1 MFGPHP
7 PAITTLETWITVK
20 ELIPLGI
27 QRRQSSDGTSRPASV
42 RPCLEPPEKSP
53 KVSSTQLKP
62 VLPVKNSELG
72 RRESKVFNKSHKT
85 ELDKLSNCSVVMRK
99 LQANSGNIYPCKD
112 GSLSPMPKK
121 DLQRTS
127 SYKRDRDISLALSKE
142 LNENLRLNKC
152 KLPPIDVK
160 SRRHT
165 LPQPSHSRPYSSCL
179 VQERPR
185 SSVSTAQR
193 IHRHPDQR
201 KDRMERS
208 DHKTSIYSN
217 MSNRKESSPPHGKPS
232 PEGRE
237 SLSGKRKRESST
249 GSEKDLKRP
258 CVDARLTPSLT
269 PVMNSP
275 PKFVKR
281 AFLNSVNE
289 SMITIKDKLTPKPL
303 SQTSDPHKPRPLPSI
318 SSKLFKQETGSNSNT
333 ESDKIHVFQPTKQ
346 PKEAM
351 VAHANKNPQTPPSQP
366 HLRKISP
373 KSSTTFDSIEGLF
386 TPDPCLPAPKTHSKI
401 SNSKISN
408 TEREDNATPTHKS
421 SLPSLK
427 ESVKISLS
435 PGRPDLRTPS
445 FAGHAGSCK
454 MESDDRTELKVEQ
467 SRSPKANML
476 VPAASVKVE
485 GSSEKKRSP
494 KWKDPLDIELGDDSE
509 DDLRESCIINLS
521 SSDEDEQLP
530 SLREIMDWR
539 TCEPV
544 TPEKDAFSEPSTP
557 VPKAKAKAAP
567 VAVKAKTNAVS
578 YRNTLE
584 QMLQEK
590 EQYQRSKELERQLL
604 ESCQE
609 DLLNLNEDENSDAKE
624 EDISLEQREFLQKFS
639 VASCAIRE
647 IHPGEEIFTP
657 AKFGRLFNHLT
668 LDLRKISVTPQNRS
682 QHIFLQARTEQVLF
696 LISAGLLRTAY
707 ISFPCQPEVTLWL
720 FQMMSVHPNPITSSR
735 ILDSLRSIAL
745 SAAEHIVEN
754 PNTENQ
760 TQRFKVW
767 VPTLQ
772 DIALVFLNVGASF
785 ISLFPLEALQPPFT
799 EGDLLE
805 CFQPEETSHGT
816 RISDKANDTLPAHN
830 FENVLRYLSLCTS
843 LCPRAYTDEELL
855 LLVTVVCR
863 IGLETHFQLLPIGHF
878 TLLLKNLLKNI
889 THWDIQLSK
898 ACETLSDLSEDHH
911 NLRRLVY
918 LLPDGSRGK
927 QLKQHLS
934 VSIISKLLNHTCT
947 YKPSSTE
954 FKLSALKPFL
964 PHMRPSSLV
973 KALRSSKSTEHC
985 HATLDQQAYYLCYSL
1000 LTLTNEASNFEF
1012 LPSIQRNELRSL
1024 SSQLEKHIK
1033 CDIRE
1038 SEKTLYRSKVKDFVA
1053 RIYTRWQVLLVRTR
1067 PQEGKLYDYWK
1078 PLPEDEIPNS
1088 PQGKTCLRA
1097 QDTSDNAEETQTR
1110 DMNSA
1115 QPEEDAESKE
1125 QEEKQRAEEHEDP
1138 EGSEDVAQGHDER
1151 TDNHREVEEQSN
1163 EATQQP
1169 VEQNDVDEKLKE
1181 MPDEKQLGSFEELME
1196 SDEDLMRR
1204 MVELLNEDEEPCKD
1218 RRYVEE
1224 NNRELEEL
1232 ENLLE
1237 NDEEL
1242 FDESNKGRD
1251 VGGDVNGLGGV

>member
-1 MFGPHP
+1 MSGAHP
-7 PAITTLETWITVK
+7 PDITTLETWITVK

-27 QRRQSSDGTSRPASV
+27 PRRQSSDGTSRPASV
-42 RPCLEPPEKSP
+42 RPCLEPPEKTP
-53 KVSSTQLKP
+53 KVSSAQPKP
-62 VLPVKNSELG
+62 ELPVKNPELG
-72 RRESKVFNKSHKT
+72 RRESKIFNKSAKT
-85 ELDKLSNCSVVMRK
+85 ELDRLSNCSVVMRK

-112 GSLSPMPKK
+112 GSLSPMTKK

-152 KLPPIDVK
+152 ILPPIDVK

-165 LPQPSHSRPYSSCL
+165 LPQPSHSRPNSSCL

-185 SSVSTAQR
+185 SSFSTALR
-193 IHRHPDQR
+193 IHHRPDQR
-201 KDRMERS
+201 KDRMERR

-217 MSNRKESSPPHGKPS
+217 MSNQKESSPPRGKPS
-232 PEGRE
+232 REGRE
-237 SLSGKRKRESST
+237 SLSAKRKRESST
-249 GSEKDLKRP
+249 GSEKDHKRP

-269 PVMNSP
+269 PDIYSP

-289 SMITIKDKLTPKPL
+289 PVLTIKDKLTPKPL
-303 SQTSDPHKPRPLPSI
+303 SQTSDPNKPRRLPSI
-318 SSKLFKQETGSNSNT
+318 SRQLFKRETGSKSNT
-333 ESDKIHVFQPTKQ
+333 ESDKTHLFQPTKQ
-346 PKEAM
+346 PKDSI
-351 VAHANKNPQTPPSQP
+351 VAHANKNPKTPPSQP

-386 TPDPCLPAPKTHSKI
+386 TPDPCLPAPKTHSK
-401 SNSKISN
+401 N
-408 TEREDNATPTHKS
+408 TNGEREGNAAPTHTS

-427 ESVKISLS
+427 ESVKISS
-435 PGRPDLRTPS
+435 SSHRPDLRTPS

-454 MESDDRTELKVEQ
+454 MESDERTLLKVEQ
-467 SRSPKANML
+467 SRSPKANMP
-476 VPAASVKVE
+476 VPAASVKAE

-494 KWKDPLDIELGDDSE
+494 LWKDPLDIELGDDSE
-509 DDLRESCIINLS
+509 DDLRESCAINLS

-539 TCEPV
+539 ACEPV
-544 TPEKDAFSEPSTP
+544 TPERDAFSEPNTP
-557 VPKAKAKAAP
+557 VPKAKAAP
-567 VAVKAKTNAVS
+567 VALKAKTNAVS

-754 PNTENQ
+754 PNTQNQ
-760 TQRFKVW
+760 SQRFKVW

-772 DIALVFLNVGASF
+772 DIALVFLNMGASF

-816 RISDKANDTLPAHN
+816 RISDQANDTLPAHN
-830 FENVLRYLSLCTS
+830 FENVLRYLSLFTA

-855 LLVTVVCR
+855 LLLTVVCR
-863 IGLETHFQLLPIGHF
+863 IGLETHLQLLPIGHF
-878 TLLLKNLLKNI
+878 TLLLQNLLKNI
-889 THWDIQLSK
+889 KHWDFQLSK

-947 YKPSSTE
+947 YKPSNTE

-973 KALRSSKSTEHC
+973 KALRSSKSTEDC

-1038 SEKTLYRSKVKDFVA
+1038 SEKMLYRSKVKDFVA

-1088 PQGKTCLRA
+1088 PQGKPCLRA
-1097 QDTSDNAEETQTR
+1097 QDTSDNAVETQTR
-1110 DMNSA
+1110 DVNSA
-1115 QPEEDAESKE
+1115 EPEEDAESKE
-1125 QEEKQRAEEHEDP
+1125 EEEKQRAEEHEDP
-1138 EGSEDVAQGHDER
+1138 QGSEDVAQGHDER
-1151 TDNHREVEEQSN
+1151 TDNHREIKERSH
-1163 EATQQP
+1163 EATQQLM
-1169 VEQNDVDEKLKE
+1169 EQNDDDEKLKE
-1181 MPDEKQLGSFEELME
+1181 MPDEKLVGSFEELME

-1204 MVELLNEDEEPCKD
+1204 MVELLNEDEGPCKD
-1218 RRYVEE
+1218 RRYENKE
-1224 NNRELEEL
+1224 NNKELEEL

-1237 NDEEL
+1237 KDEEL
-1242 FDESNKGRD
+1242 LDESNEGRD
-1251 VGGDVNGLGGV
+1251 LGGDVIGLGGV